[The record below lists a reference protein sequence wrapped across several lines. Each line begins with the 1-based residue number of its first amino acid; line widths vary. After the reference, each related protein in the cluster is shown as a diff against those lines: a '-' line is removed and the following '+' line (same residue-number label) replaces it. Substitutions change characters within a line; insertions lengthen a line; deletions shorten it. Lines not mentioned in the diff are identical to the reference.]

1 MINAG
6 TSETRSG
13 SKYFFFVLP
22 GTLTPQPTS
31 NGVWMYGYT
40 NTNRKRDIYIERYS
54 GIKRKKENNHNFI
67 RNYETTVFILINI
80 SYHYTTTFALSY
92 NYYPSF
98 MMIDFQFEMLI
109 HRASKYK
116 LHAEKSA
123 QCKNNRHILSLSSAR
138 GERTTLTR

>member
-1 MINAG
+1 
-6 TSETRSG
+6 
-13 SKYFFFVLP
+13 
-22 GTLTPQPTS
+22 
-31 NGVWMYGYT
+31 MYGYT

-92 NYYPSF
+92 NYYPSV

-109 HRASKYK
+109 HRASEYK

-123 QCKNNRHILSLSSAR
+123 
-138 GERTTLTR
+138 